1 MRYSA
6 EPKLS
11 QDKVVDFAAKYFTRE
26 SAGLK
31 VSSKDSSSLCMEA
44 LEGFVTVSTCK
55 SDVKGRK
62 THLEI
67 ETREY
72 DYQVTEFLKSV

>member
-6 EPKLS
+6 ESKLAP
-11 QDKVVDFAAKYFTRE
+11 DKVVDLAAKYFTSE
-26 SAGLK
+26 GAGLK

-44 LEGFVTVSTCK
+44 LDGFVMVSTCK

-72 DYQVTEFLKSV
+72 DHQVTEFLRSV

>member
-6 EPKLS
+6 ESKLS
-11 QDKVVDFAAKYFTRE
+11 QDKLIDLAAKYFTSE

-62 THLEI
+62 TYLEI